1 MSGSAYFSRM
11 SGRSRLRPHCG
22 PTNAR
27 LRVHVGLSV
36 PAGAG
41 LRVGDGLGS
50 WVVGGAIAFD
60 DSFEHEVWNDSD
72 EDRLVF
78 IVDCWHPA
86 LRTDEQRRAAL
97 GSHDGGLA
105 RYEAARWLASSGEEQ
120 PVEADAVADRRAKV
134 QF

>member
-1 MSGSAYFSRM
+1 MTGAAQ
-11 SGRSRLRPHCG
+11 L
-22 PTNAR
+22 
-27 LRVHVGLSV
+27 L
-36 PAGAG
+36 AG

-50 WVVGGAIAFD
+50 WGVGGAIAFV

-97 GSHDGGLA
+97 GSHDDALA
-105 RYEAARWLASSGEEQ
+105 STANGSSPPPRRCGRAARA
-120 PVEADAVADRRAKV
+120 A
-134 QF
+134 